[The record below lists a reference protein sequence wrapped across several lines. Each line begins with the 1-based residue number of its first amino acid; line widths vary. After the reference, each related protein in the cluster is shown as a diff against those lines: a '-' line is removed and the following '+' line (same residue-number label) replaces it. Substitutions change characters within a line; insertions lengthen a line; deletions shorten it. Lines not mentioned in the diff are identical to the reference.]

1 LDLDA
6 FDTGER
12 VVDRRGSEI
21 ARAAWLY
28 HLEDLTQGE
37 IARRLGVSRST
48 VVRLLQRAKETG
60 MVRVTLDAP
69 HEVFEMESELE
80 RLYGL
85 RQVRIVP
92 EATDEPEQKRWLGHA
107 AAELLSELV
116 KPGTTTAV
124 SWGTTLQALAGSF
137 VREQAGEGVEIVPL
151 VGGFHRASS
160 GTNAHWVAEQLGR
173 YFGAESHTLYAPV
186 YVEDPSTAEALTR
199 EPGIRDTLEL
209 IRRASLA
216 IYSVGSLEPEATMI
230 RLGYLSPD
238 ERAFLQEQGAVA
250 DVTCRWIDVEGNP
263 VELPPTINPIGVSLE
278 DLGNI
283 PERLTI
289 SGGERKR
296 EALLGTLRGG
306 YTTTLVTDEGSA
318 SYLLER
324 VLDPGEATMGGNQK
338 RTTDDRRARKT

>member
-1 LDLDA
+1 M
-6 FDTGER
+6 
-12 VVDRRGSEI
+12 DRRGSEI

-37 IARRLGVSRST
+37 IALRLGVSRST

-60 MVRVTLDAP
+60 MVRVTLDVP
-69 HEVFEMESELE
+69 HEIFELERELE

-85 RQVRIVP
+85 RRVRIVP
-92 EATDEPEQKRWLGHA
+92 EATEELEQKRWLGHA

-116 KPGTTTAV
+116 ESGSTTAV
-124 SWGTTLQALAGSF
+124 SWGTTMQALASSF
-137 VREQAGEGVEIVPL
+137 VGEQAVEGVTIVPL

-173 YFGAESHTLYAPV
+173 YFRANSRTLYAPV
-186 YVEDPSTAEALTR
+186 YVEDPSTAEALMR
-199 EPGIRDTLEL
+199 DPGIRDTLEL
-209 IRRASLA
+209 VRRASLA

-238 ERAFLQEQGAVA
+238 DQAFLQEQGAVG
-250 DVTCRWIDVEGNP
+250 DVTCRWIDIEGNP
-263 VELPPTINPIGVSLE
+263 VELPSTVNPIGVSLE
-278 DLGNI
+278 DLKNI

-306 YTTTLVTDEGSA
+306 YTTILVTDEGTA

-324 VLDPGEATMGGNQK
+324 VLDSGEAIKHSNQ
-338 RTTDDRRARKT
+338 TTDE